1 MYRTARLSM
10 KRSRPELQRCLGAT
24 RFGQDRSPF
33 YLDFNSMHPLE
44 QPCID
49 ADQTEIVGVSFS
61 VTRWLIVIEA
71 IVTMVP
77 HKSFSLCAPQFEAHG
92 DTATRL
98 PRGYRVALYYGVY
111 RTSPA
116 LSLPF

>member
-1 MYRTARLSM
+1 M
-10 KRSRPELQRCLGAT
+10 KRPQRCLGAT